1 MYSLNRLVT
10 ISFHVLGL
18 SKKLPEYNNR
28 VRDFINQD
36 KKYSLALKNK
46 VCRQI
51 INLFV
56 DREFLKFTTSKYI
69 LKELRTKNCSQIKK
83 ATECPVTAA
92 DPNKNNV
99 GKFRHLLERVTRRTF
114 AVEGKPAEKP
124 LSAKWPTFYKA
135 TPSMTKL

>member
-1 MYSLNRLVT
+1 MKIVFLIC
-10 ISFHVLGL
+10 ISRIF
-18 SKKLPEYNNR
+18 
-28 VRDFINQD
+28 
-36 KKYSLALKNK
+36 
-46 VCRQI
+46 
-51 INLFV
+51 
-56 DREFLKFTTSKYI
+56 KFTTSKYI
-69 LKELRTKNCSQIKK
+69 LKELRTKNRSQIKK